1 MPKPARERI
10 LDRIKYRGKN
20 WVFSATDF
28 VKDFKRWEIDQ
39 ALVSLEKSGVIKR
52 VIRGLYYYP
61 QYSEMLQ
68 ESVAPDIHGVA
79 KALARKY
86 EWTIY
91 PEGNTV
97 LNYLGLSTQV
107 VAKVLYL
114 SDGPAKKYEIG
125 GLSLE
130 FKHKT
135 LVEAKLKHESSML
148 VVQAMKAVGEKR
160 ITEDFLRA
168 LAAKY
173 DADEWQKIKK
183 DTGKVTGWVHEYI
196 TYIADSLT
204 RGA

>member
-1 MPKPARERI
+1 MPKPAIERI
-10 LDRIKYRGKN
+10 LDRIKYRGEN
-20 WVFSATDF
+20 YVFSAADF
-28 VKDFKRWEIDQ
+28 TKDFKRWEVDQ
-39 ALVSLEKSGVIKR
+39 AFASLEKSGVIKR
-52 VIRGLYYYP
+52 IIRGLYYYP
-61 QYSEMLQ
+61 KYSEMLQ
-68 ESVAPDIHGVA
+68 EAVAPDIYGVA

-107 VAKVLYL
+107 VAKVIYL

-160 ITEDFLRA
+160 ITGDFLRA
-168 LAAKY
+168 LASKY
-173 DADEWQKIKK
+173 DTGEWQKIKK
-183 DTGKVTGWVHEYI
+183 DTGKVTGRVHKYI
-196 TYIADSLT
+196 AYIADTLT
-204 RGA
+204 GGA